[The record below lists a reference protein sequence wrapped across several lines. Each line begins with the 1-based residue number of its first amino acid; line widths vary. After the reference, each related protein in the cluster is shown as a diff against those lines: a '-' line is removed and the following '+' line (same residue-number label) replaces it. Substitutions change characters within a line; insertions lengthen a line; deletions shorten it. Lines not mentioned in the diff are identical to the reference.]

1 MIDISII
8 IVNYNVKEYIIPC
21 IQSIFQH
28 CSHSLSVE
36 IIVVDNNS
44 QDGSVNALET
54 KFPEI
59 TILKNKNNIGFTR
72 AINQGANI
80 ANGFYLFFLNPDTLF
95 LEDSLTILYSFLKH
109 NHCVEIVGP
118 KLISTD
124 GNIQQSYW
132 KYPTLISAI
141 LSIYHLDFMNK
152 NKNSNHY
159 DKSNYFSVDAISGGS
174 FFLAKNLFNDLN
186 GFNDNLFWM
195 EDIDF
200 CKRASTLG
208 HKIAYLPKT
217 KLVHFIGKSSEKNWV
232 VTISNRLLSK
242 IKYFKLHHGS
252 FEVMTLITAIYLLVV
267 VKCAYFLFLSPF
279 NSVYHKKFMGYLK
292 TLKLLLQKQY
302 QIRS

>member
-1 MIDISII
+1 MIDISIV

-28 CSHSLSVE
+28 YSHSLSVE

-80 ANGFYLFFLNPDTLF
+80 ANGSYLFILNPDTLF
-95 LEDSLTILYSFLKH
+95 IEDSLTILYSFLEN
-109 NHCVEIVGP
+109 NHRVEIVGP

-159 DKSNYFSVDAISGGS
+159 GKSNYFSVDAISGGS

-302 QIRS
+302 QIGS

>member
-72 AINQGANI
+72 AINEGANI
-80 ANGFYLFFLNPDTLF
+80 ANGAYLFLLNPDTLF
-95 LEDSLTILYSFLKH
+95 LEDSITTLYSFLER
-109 NHCVEIVGP
+109 NRQFGIVGP
-118 KLISTD
+118 KLISSD
-124 GNIQQSYW
+124 ENIQQSYW
-132 KYPTLISAI
+132 KYPTLISCI
-141 LSIYHLDFMNK
+141 LSIYHLDFLNNK
-152 NKNSNHY
+152 KYTYY
-159 DKSNYFSVDAISGGS
+159 DKSNYLSVDAISGGA

-200 CKRASTLG
+200 CKRASILG
-208 HKIAYLPKT
+208 HKIAYLQKT
-217 KLVHFIGKSSEKNWV
+217 KLIHYIGKSSEKNWV

-252 FEVMTLITAIYLLVV
+252 FEVFTLITAIYLLVV
-267 VKCAYFLFLSPF
+267 IKSAYLLFLSPF
-279 NSVYHKKFMGYLK
+279 SSVYRKKFIGYLT
-292 TLKLLLQKQY
+292 TLKLLLNKQY
-302 QIRS
+302 QISL

>member
-8 IVNYNVKEYIIPC
+8 IVNYNVKEYIIDC
-21 IQSIFQH
+21 IQSIIRWTPETIQY
-28 CSHSLSVE
+28 E

-80 ANGFYLFFLNPDTLF
+80 ANGAYLFLLNPDTLF
-95 LEDSLTILYSFLKH
+95 LEDSMTALYSFLEH
-109 NHCVEIVGP
+109 NHHVGIVGP

-132 KYPTLISAI
+132 KYPTLISTI
-141 LSIYHLDFMNK
+141 LSIYHLDFLNK

-252 FEVMTLITAIYLLVV
+252 FEVMTLITAIYLLVL
-267 VKCAYFLFLSPF
+267 VKCTYFLFLSPF
-279 NSVYHKKFMGYLK
+279 NSVYHKKFMGYLT

-302 QIRS
+302 QIGS